1 METEQFLV
9 NAQFWAWRLGAFV
22 MLNVL
27 DDPAWLALIFC

>member
-9 NAQFWAWRLGAFV
+9 NAQFWAWRFAAFV